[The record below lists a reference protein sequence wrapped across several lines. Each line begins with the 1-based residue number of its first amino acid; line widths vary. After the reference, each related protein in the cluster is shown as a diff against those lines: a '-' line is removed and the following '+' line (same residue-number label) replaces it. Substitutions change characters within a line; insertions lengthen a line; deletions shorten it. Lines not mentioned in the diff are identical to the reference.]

1 MVTGGDLGGTV
12 YMTNMTTGQILAE
25 IPTSG
30 MQTDLSDFGIFL
42 HPHVQP
48 VKSKKHQKWV
58 LTPFQNVLIPI
69 MFRSI
74 LDKM

>member
-42 HPHVQP
+42 HPHAQP
-48 VKSKKHQKWV
+48 VWSQNTRSGL
-58 LTPFQNVLIPI
+58 LTT
-69 MFRSI
+69 
-74 LDKM
+74 DY